1 MAHLPKELKGT
12 TVLIWFVAFF
22 GIVTLVNSVFIY
34 MALHTHS
41 GLVTESPYEKGL
53 AYNEWLDD
61 IRHQPLWETHMAYKD
76 GVLNWQA
83 RDEGGNPLE
92 NAKVTAIIMRPVQGG
107 HDSEVS
113 LNPVGSGVYSVSLNL
128 PYKGNWKVEVNA
140 IWDNQH
146 YQKTYRLMVE

>member
-41 GLVTESPYEKGL
+41 GLVTENPYEKGL
-53 AYNEWLDD
+53 AYNERLDD

-76 GVLNWQA
+76 GVLNWQS

-92 NAKVTAIIMRPVQGG
+92 NAKVTAIIMRPV
-107 HDSEVS
+107 
-113 LNPVGSGVYSVSLNL
+113 
-128 PYKGNWKVEVNA
+128 
-140 IWDNQH
+140 
-146 YQKTYRLMVE
+146 